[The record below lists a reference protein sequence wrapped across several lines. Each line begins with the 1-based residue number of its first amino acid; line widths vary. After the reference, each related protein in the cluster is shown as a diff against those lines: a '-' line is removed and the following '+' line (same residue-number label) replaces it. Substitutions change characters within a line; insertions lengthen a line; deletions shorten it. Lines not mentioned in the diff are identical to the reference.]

1 MLPERRRQLIGLA
14 LLLFLMAAGWTYWRS
29 SPSPTAGARA
39 GAVRRPAPGT
49 GAQAEALPPAE
60 EVRLAS
66 LEHQRAEP
74 SAASRNPFKFERR
87 AAAGAKPTDSESLA
101 ANTPPPPALPPVPS
115 GPPPPPPIPL
125 KFIGV
130 LEKGEG
136 MTWAVL
142 SVGDGRGPL
151 HGKEGDIIDGRYRIL
166 KIGTESIDMAY
177 LDGRGR
183 QTIRLTGQ

>member
-1 MLPERRRQLIGLA
+1 MLPERRRLLVGLA
-14 LLLFLMAAGWTYWRS
+14 LLLALGVAAWSYLGPGGTGS
-29 SPSPTAGARA
+29 AVAGGAR
-39 GAVRRPAPGT
+39 PARQP
-49 GAQAEALPPAE
+49 AQTAAAAEELPPAE
-60 EVRLAS
+60 EVRLAA
-66 LEHQRAEP
+66 LQLQRDEP
-74 SAASRNPFKFERR
+74 NGATRNPFKFDRR
-87 AAAGAKPTDSESLA
+87 SAAPTRPSDEPPSFTPDAAAAPAAPT
-101 ANTPPPPALPPVPS
+101 

-130 LEKGEG
+130 VEKGEG
-136 MTWAVL
+136 FKWAVL

>member
-1 MLPERRRQLIGLA
+1 MLPERRRQVIGLA
-14 LLLFLMAAGWTYWRS
+14 LLVVVLAAGWSFWRS
-29 SPSPTAGARA
+29 TAVPSGARA

-49 GAQAEALPPAE
+49 GAQPEALPPAE

-66 LEHQRAEP
+66 LELQRGEP

-87 AAAGAKPTDSESLA
+87 AAAGATA
-101 ANTPPPPALPPVPS
+101 AEPGAPAASAPADPAVPLVPS

-130 LEKGEG
+130 LEQGEG
-136 MTWAVL
+136 MKWAVL

>member
-1 MLPERRRQLIGLA
+1 MDVIVEAYEKGLK
-14 LLLFLMAAGWTYWRS
+14 F
-29 SPSPTAGARA
+29 
-39 GAVRRPAPGT
+39 
-49 GAQAEALPPAE
+49 
-60 EVRLAS
+60 
-66 LEHQRAEP
+66 
-74 SAASRNPFKFERR
+74 RN
-87 AAAGAKPTDSESLA
+87 G
-101 ANTPPPPALPPVPS
+101 
-115 GPPPPPPIPL
+115 